1 MNPRLTWAL
10 VAAGAVVIAAAAL
23 GFLFDQLA
31 TFLLAGFGLAMVV
44 LVGAGRMRRRGDGRP
59 SQRVDDGSWDSGREE

>member
-10 VAAGAVVIAAAAL
+10 VAAGVVVVAAAVL
-23 GFLFDQLA
+23 GLLFDQLT

-44 LVGAGRMRRRGDGRP
+44 LVGAGRMRPRRDGEP
-59 SQRVDDGSWDSGREE
+59 SKHVDDGSWDSKREE